1 MDVDLNTEGSQT
13 MGEQARDGNTVAI
26 RYTGRLADG
35 SVFDGTEDREP
46 FEFVV
51 GADDILPGISSG
63 VAGMREGETRTIDIP
78 PDDAYG
84 PHDPGKLVTVEA
96 SRMPEGVGVG
106 DLVTDGENR
115 RWRVQKIEGD
125 QAVIDANHPLAG
137 QTLHFDVELV
147 SIR

>member
-1 MDVDLNTEGSQT
+1 MAD
-13 MGEQARDGNTVAI
+13 QAQDGNTVTI
-26 RYTGRLADG
+26 RYTGKLSDG
-35 SVFDGTEDREP
+35 SVFDSTEDREP

-51 GADDILPGISSG
+51 GAEDILPGISIG
-63 VAGMREGETRTIDIP
+63 VVGMREGETRTIDIP

-84 PHDPGKLVTVEA
+84 PRDPEKLVTVEA
-96 SRMPEGVGVG
+96 SRMPEGVAAG

-115 RWRVQKIEGD
+115 RWLVHKIEDG

>member
-1 MDVDLNTEGSQT
+1 MAD
-13 MGEQARDGNTVAI
+13 QARDGNTVVI
-26 RYTGRLADG
+26 RYTGKLADG
-35 SVFDGTEDREP
+35 SVFDSTEDREP

-51 GADDILPGISSG
+51 GAADILPGISSG
-63 VAGMREGETRTIDIP
+63 VVGMREGEHKTIDIP

-84 PHDPGKLVTVEA
+84 PHDPNKLVTVEA
-96 SRMPEGVGVG
+96 SRMPEGVGAG
-106 DLVTDGENR
+106 DLLTDSEKR
-115 RWRVQKIEGD
+115 RWLVQKIEGD